1 MMTFLIAL
9 AMVPCNSHWPS
20 GEQPAAPQN
29 VIVWSSM
36 AAARESG
43 VLDMERQRDGDAV
56 RLRAIE
62 GRTFTRSGVIWQAFE
77 ADNIIVAPG
86 CYDTP
91 ESMFALCV
99 GETTDDEEPIDPVI
113 TAEISPKSYGTPV
126 NNDPRIFEAARPD
139 LPASTCFGGG
149 DQTGNLSITIEADES
164 QPLIALVTVK
174 EDGNTLREEGIFM
187 QGQQRIKLDV
197 AIQTKATIEARFI
210 DQAGQLGELASI
222 EVTPPPSSCSHT
234 SLSLLMLF
242 ALFGLRRRLA

>member
-9 AMVPCNSHWPS
+9 SMVPCNTHWPS
-20 GEQPAAPQN
+20 GEQPEAPQN

-36 AAARESG
+36 PSAREAG
-43 VLDMERQRDGDAV
+43 VLDMERQRDGDTV

-77 ADNIIVAPG
+77 SDNIVAPG

-91 ESMFALCV
+91 QSMFDLCV
-99 GETTDDEEPIDPVI
+99 GETIDDEEPIDPVI
-113 TAEISPKSYGTPV
+113 TAAISPKTWGT
-126 NNDPRIFEAARPD
+126 AARNDDIFDIGEPV
-139 LPASTCFGGG
+139 PANFMCFGGG
-149 DQTGNLSITIEADES
+149 DQTGNLTITIEADES

-174 EDGNTLREEGIFM
+174 EDGNVLREEGIFM

-197 AIQTKATIEARFI
+197 AIQNKATVEARFI
-210 DQAGQLGELASI
+210 DQAGQIGELASV

-234 SLSLLMLF
+234 SLSMLMLF
-242 ALFGLRRRLA
+242 ALLGLRRRLA